1 MNRQALL
8 VSMAIALAL
17 PPTVCAQVYK
27 WTDPSGKTHYGD
39 SPPDDAKKQ
48 ELKIRIPSYDGPVE
62 VRDWAAVIHKKSP
75 QAAPEPDRITM
86 YSTDWCPHCKNA
98 RNYFN
103 AKGIRFTEYNVETS
117 ETGRKEYEAL
127 GGGGVPVILV
137 GSKVMRGFSPRSF
150 EALARRPP

>member
-1 MNRQALL
+1 MIRPARLI
-8 VSMAIALAL
+8 AIALAL
-17 PPTVCAQVYK
+17 TLPASAQVYK

-39 SPPDDAKKQ
+39 APPDDAKKQ

-75 QAAPEPDRITM
+75 QPPPEPDRITM

-103 AKGIRFTEYNVETS
+103 ARGLRFTEYNVETS
-117 ETGRKEYEAL
+117 EAGRKEYEAL
-127 GGGGVPVILV
+127 GGKGVPVILV
-137 GSKVMRGFSPRSF
+137 GTKVMRGFSAKAF
-150 EALARRPP
+150 EALTRKSS

>member
-1 MNRQALL
+1 M
-8 VSMAIALAL
+8 IASGGVAASVGVML
-17 PPTVCAQVYK
+17 PAAAQVYK

-39 SPPDDAKKQ
+39 APPDDVKKQ

-62 VRDWAAVIHKKSP
+62 VRDWAAVIRKKAAP
-75 QAAPEPDRITM
+75 AAPEPDRITM

-98 RNYFN
+98 RNYFG

-127 GGGGVPVILV
+127 GGGGVPVIV
-137 GSKVMRGFSPRSF
+137 IGSKVMRGFSPGKF
-150 EALARRPP
+150 EALTKKTS

>member
-1 MNRQALL
+1 
-8 VSMAIALAL
+8 
-17 PPTVCAQVYK
+17 
-27 WTDPSGKTHYGD
+27 
-39 SPPDDAKKQ
+39 
-48 ELKIRIPSYDGPVE
+48 YDGPVE
-62 VRDWAAVIHKKSP
+62 VRDWAAVIHQKSP
-75 QAAPEPDRITM
+75 QAPPEPDRVTM

-98 RNYFN
+98 RNYFT

-150 EALARRPP
+150 EALARKSS

>member
-1 MNRQALL
+1 MNRLSWL
-8 VSMAIALAL
+8 VVATIAIALPAA
-17 PPTVCAQVYK
+17 AQVYK

-48 ELKIRIPSYDGPVE
+48 ELKIKIPSYEGPVE
-62 VRDWAAVIHKKSP
+62 VRDWAAVIRQKAP
-75 QAAPEPDRITM
+75 QAPEPDRITM

-98 RNYFN
+98 RNYFG

-127 GGGGVPVILV
+127 GGGGVPVIVV
-137 GSKVMRGFSPRSF
+137 GSKVMRGFSPGKF
-150 EALARRPP
+150 ESLTRKAS

>member
-1 MNRQALL
+1 MNRALL
-8 VSMAIALAL
+8 IAAAILFAFAAS
-17 PPTVCAQVYK
+17 AQVYK
-27 WTDPSGKTHYGD
+27 WTDPAGKTHYGD

-62 VRDWAAVIHKKSP
+62 VRDWAAVIRKKAP
-75 QAAPEPDRITM
+75 QAPPEPDRITM

-98 RNYFN
+98 RAYFTQRGL
-103 AKGIRFTEYNVETS
+103 AFTEYNVETS

-137 GSKVMRGFSPRSF
+137 GSKVMRGFSAKSF
-150 EALARRPP
+150 EALARKTS